1 MESIKRLQEAINARQ
16 SELHAVAEILTRAAE
31 RNARRSAV
39 GKVLVVVLGAA
50 AATNG
55 AAVQVAGQA
64 AWVILLYTLI
74 GLAIAT
80 VGGLD
85 AAFKVNER
93 AVELT
98 VLAATC
104 QSTTRDIDSRW
115 HREVGSS
122 YGDERGEAA
131 QQLIEVQDAKLTEV
145 QDRAARL
152 GVNIALEVREIWGET
167 DGPYLA

>member
-1 MESIKRLQEAINARQ
+1 MGSIERLQEAINARQ
-16 SELHAVAEILTRAAE
+16 AELHAVADILTRAAQ
-31 RNARRSAV
+31 RKTHRSAMT
-39 GKVLVVVLGAA
+39 KVAIVVLGAA

-55 AAVQVAGQA
+55 AAVQIAGQA
-64 AWVILLYTLI
+64 TWVVLLYTCI

-98 VLAATC
+98 ILAAVC
-104 QSTTRDIDSRW
+104 QSTTRDIDTGW
-115 HREVGSS
+115 HREVGSA
-122 YGDERGEAA
+122 YGEQREVAA
-131 QQLIEVQDAKLTEV
+131 QHLIETQDARLTEV

-152 GVNIALEVREIWGET
+152 GVNIALEVREISGGT
-167 DGPYLA
+167 DGPYAA